1 MRAQVDGAAEAAG
14 VGPGLLPGAR
24 HFRGRRHLLPLVLR
38 RRASWTRSTPG
49 APLAR
54 PQPPCAN
61 RSHPAHP
68 TRRFGTF
75 PPPCIP
81 LAPLACLAAIL
92 PPFAVVFAGAQF
104 SPSTSARVEGGV
116 PMRRGGGA
124 AAHMGRGDGALD
136 ARAEGH
142 RKCTVQIQGGGPPG
156 RALKFSKPVI
166 ISVGILLLKIF
177 IRIPHGDFPRGSW
190 IPMVAGT
197 CTEHAQKTF
206 CQQRRHIFRL

>member
-1 MRAQVDGAAEAAG
+1 MQMRAQVDGAAEAAG

-124 AAHMGRGDGALD
+124 AAHMGRGGAWVL
-136 ARAEGH
+136 RGWPGGSPWGVGVEGEEG
-142 RKCTVQIQGGGPPG
+142 CTRGRRTKNACSLFVSMDIHGYNIHGYPWIFLFCVSFGG
-156 RALKFSKPVI
+156 VN
-166 ISVGILLLKIF
+166 
-177 IRIPHGDFPRGSW
+177 
-190 IPMVAGT
+190 
-197 CTEHAQKTF
+197 KTINW
-206 CQQRRHIFRL
+206 Q

>member
-1 MRAQVDGAAEAAG
+1 MQMRAQVDGAAEAAG
-14 VGPGLLPGAR
+14 VRPGLLPGAR

-81 LAPLACLAAIL
+81 LAPLACLAATL
-92 PPFAVVFAGAQF
+92 PPFALICVGAQF
-104 SPSTSARVEGGV
+104 RPSTSARVEGGV
-116 PMRRGGGA
+116 SRRRGGGA
-124 AAHMGRGDGALD
+124 VAHVGRGGAWALRGW
-136 ARAEGH
+136 AGGVVGGTPSH
-142 RKCTVQIQGGGPPG
+142 LKGGGPG
-156 RALKFSKPVI
+156 
-166 ISVGILLLKIF
+166 
-177 IRIPHGDFPRGSW
+177 
-190 IPMVAGT
+190 
-197 CTEHAQKTF
+197 AQKRLATVGRF
-206 CQQRRHIFRL
+206 FSCQLWENPRR